1 MPKYHNFFRDSK
13 SADML
18 ELSKSKGR
26 AISKSKGRA
35 IAGPAFEVNES
46 SA

>member
-26 AISKSKGRA
+26 AI
-35 IAGPAFEVNES
+35 AGPAFEVNES